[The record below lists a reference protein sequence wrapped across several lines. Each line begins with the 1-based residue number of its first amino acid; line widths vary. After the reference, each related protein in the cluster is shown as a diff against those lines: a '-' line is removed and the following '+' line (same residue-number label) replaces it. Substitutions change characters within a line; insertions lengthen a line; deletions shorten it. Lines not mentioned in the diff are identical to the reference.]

1 MTTEQKQNTPATKWE
16 VERLV
21 KASQYKQNQ
30 INQELQNQCDNIPSQ
45 STINSIVEGKI
56 SDYMEDYQPSVEI
69 SGVTVSGK
77 KVIVGNP
84 NNYTSNYYDC
94 INIGSNSANT
104 FNSNNIVVGYGLS
117 TWGGNVNSVNIF
129 GKWNTTNGWDSSTYP
144 VLAIGTG
151 SSSSGETALAYFNKN
166 GNSKWYL
173 KGIGYDDTCGFTAN
187 GNQDLKSYI
196 DEGANLIAPDDVVD
210 YFVLPL
216 IKVNIVIDSTGNTII
231 TSTKQCETLPIDED
245 SKYYIGSTKYM
256 FSGVTPTWVN
266 NNDGTFTYTLPA
278 SITHPEN
285 YKGNEQYIAINPTN
299 FYVEGGVTYRVL
311 YNAVNEFDG
320 HTLVYNN
327 KTNSKILARKHS
339 GNGGNRHKP
348 QGMVYNPNC
357 ADWYE
362 LTAGQLS
369 RILANS

>member
-77 KVIVGNP
+77 KVIIGNP
-84 NNYTSNYYDC
+84 NNYTANSDC
-94 INIGSNSANT
+94 INIGSNSGNT
-104 FNSNNIVVGYGLS
+104 FGSNNIVVGYGLS

-129 GKWNTTNGWDSSTYP
+129 GKWNTTNGWNSSTYP
-144 VLAIGTG
+144 VLVFGTG

-173 KGIGYDDTCGFTAN
+173 KGIGYDDASGFTAN

-196 DEGANLIAPDDVVD
+196 DECATLIAPDDVVD
-210 YFVLPL
+210 YFALPL

-231 TSTKQCETLPIDED
+231 TSTKQCETLPIDEN

-266 NNDGTFTYTLPA
+266 NNDGTYTYTLP
-278 SITHPEN
+278 STTTHPEN
-285 YKGNEQYIAINPTN
+285 YTGSEQYIAIIPTN

-320 HTLVYNN
+320 NTLVYNN
-327 KTNSKILARKHS
+327 KTKTKILARIHN

-348 QGMVYNPNC
+348 QGMIYNPNC

>member
-21 KASQYKQNQ
+21 KASQYKQNM
-30 INQELQNQCDNIPSQ
+30 INQELQNQCNNIPDK
-45 STINSIVEGKI
+45 STINDMVEGKI

-77 KVIVGNP
+77 KVILGNP
-84 NNYTSNYYDC
+84 NNYTAYSDC

-104 FNSNNIVVGYGLS
+104 FDYNNIVVGYGLS
-117 TWGGNVNSVNIF
+117 TWGGNVKNVNIF

-144 VLAIGTG
+144 VLVFGTG
-151 SSSSGETALAYFNKN
+151 SSSSRETALAYFNKN

-173 KGIGYDDTCGFTAN
+173 KGIGYDDASGFTAN
-187 GNQDLKSYI
+187 GNTDLKSYI

-210 YFVLPL
+210 YFSLPL

-231 TSTKQCETLPIDED
+231 TSSKQCESLPIDEK
-245 SKYYIGSTKYM
+245 SQYYIGQTKYM

-285 YKGNEQYIAINPTN
+285 YTGASQYIAIEPTN
-299 FYVEGGVTYRVL
+299 FYVEGGITYRVL
-311 YNAVNEFDG
+311 YTVVDEFDG
-320 HTLVYNN
+320 HAMVYNN
-327 KTNSKILARKHS
+327 KTVNKNLARIHN